1 MADRRMRSAKKD
13 IVDRE
18 ELHRIL
24 DATMVVRLGMLDGGR
39 LSVL

>member
-1 MADRRMRSAKKD
+1 MAGRRMRSAKKE

-24 DATMVVRLGMLDGGR
+24 DEAWSCASG
-39 LSVL
+39 

>member
-1 MADRRMRSAKKD
+1 MADLRMRSAKNE

-24 DATMVVRLGMLDGGR
+24 DEAMVMRLGMLDG
-39 LSVL
+39 